1 MKCCRRDEGWREE
14 IRVIRR
20 LTGET
25 GGSQRGSEWRRSL
38 NTWVQAVVLVPEP
51 SSHFSHII
59 TPNIT
64 FFFQLYRFAI
74 IPPQKNNLRSCK
86 ELIFVTKV
94 CVSRNNCCQLHLV
107 FTMEPAE
114 KTGML
119 LFLSDLTREELCD
132 RGRFLLTV
140 TGVGTFF
147 KNFKQTRRFGH
158 KENLQTQA
166 QERPEWS
173 LICSSLLYQFCF
185 YLHNEAA
192 S

>member
-1 MKCCRRDEGWREE
+1 M
-14 IRVIRR
+14 
-20 LTGET
+20 
-25 GGSQRGSEWRRSL
+25 
-38 NTWVQAVVLVPEP
+38 VLVPEP

-147 KNFKQTRRFGH
+147 KISNKRDSLGTKKTFKLSSGTTGVIF
-158 KENLQTQA
+158 NLFVTFVSVLFLPA
-166 QERPEWS
+166 
-173 LICSSLLYQFCF
+173 
-185 YLHNEAA
+185 
-192 S
+192 